1 MPNPRSGTMVQP
13 QDLPRAIQ
21 EAKAGRVEYRTE
33 RTAIIHSAVGKVSF
47 SAEQLSENLGSLM
60 HSIMR
65 DKPSA
70 MKGPFLKS
78 AYLTSSMGP
87 SITLDMSALQTMQGP
102 E

>member
-1 MPNPRSGTMVQP
+1 M
-13 QDLPRAIQ
+13 
-21 EAKAGRVEYRTE
+21 EYRTD

-70 MKGPFLKS
+70 MKGPVLKS

>member
-21 EAKAGRVEYRTE
+21 EAKAGRVEYRTD

-47 SAEQLSENLGSLM
+47 STQQLSENLGSLM
-60 HSIMR
+60 NSIVR

-78 AYLTSSMGP
+78 AFLTSSMGP
-87 SITLDMSALQTMQGP
+87 SIMLDMSALQTMQGP

>member
-1 MPNPRSGTMVQP
+1 M
-13 QDLPRAIQ
+13 
-21 EAKAGRVEYRTE
+21 EYRTD

-47 SAEQLSENLGSLM
+47 RTQQLSENLGSLM
-60 HSIMR
+60 NSIVR

-78 AYLTSSMGP
+78 AFLTSSMGP
-87 SITLDMSALQTMQGP
+87 SIMLDMSALQTMQGP